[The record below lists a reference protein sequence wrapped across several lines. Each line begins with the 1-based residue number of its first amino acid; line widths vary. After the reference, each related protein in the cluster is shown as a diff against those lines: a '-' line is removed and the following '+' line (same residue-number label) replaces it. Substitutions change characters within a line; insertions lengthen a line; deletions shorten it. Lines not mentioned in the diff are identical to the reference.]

1 MRDLS
6 SNFNGT
12 IINRYISDTE
22 CEAEIKVLLN
32 ELARFYYEDCLV
44 QVPVIYGDKAGL
56 AAVLVRITDKVIFA
70 IPELIIKVRPPFV
83 SRSMWK
89 LIIYKSLLD
98 RNESASDH
106 PMRESMIVLE
116 AIKNKALDTN
126 SVVAEEKKNVAVIKD
141 KKDKKKKKKTKSIN
155 KEDYKKQPLFTRSAR
170 RS

>member
-12 IINRYISDTE
+12 IINRHISDTE
-22 CEAEIKVLLN
+22 CEDEIKVLLN
-32 ELARFYYEDCLV
+32 ELTRFYYEDCLV
-44 QVPVIYGDKAGL
+44 QVPVNYGFKTAL
-56 AAVLVRITDKVIFA
+56 VAVIVRITGKVIFE
-70 IPELIIKVRPPFV
+70 IPEVIIKGRPPFV

-106 PMRESMIVLE
+106 PMRESMEVLK
-116 AIKNKALDTN
+116 AIKVKVLDT
-126 SVVAEEKKNVAVIKD
+126 SSAIAEEKKDVAVI
-141 KKDKKKKKKTKSIN
+141 KDKKKKKKTKSIN

-170 RS
+170 RA